1 MSETQRERSLPPEV
15 QQLIIQYQTLREH
28 YTRIETELRTVEA
41 ELSEIDSINDALKN
55 LDDSVE
61 LYKSVG
67 HVLVKKTR
75 SDILRELEER
85 KELLIIR
92 RDKYKKQLDFLN
104 KQIQD
109 LENKLR
115 EALAKHGISI
125 GQ

>member
-1 MSETQRERSLPPEV
+1 MSETQREKSLPPEV

-28 YTRIETELRTVEA
+28 YARIETELRTVEA

-75 SDILRELEER
+75 SEILRELEER

-92 RDKYKKQLDFLN
+92 RDKYKKQLEFLN

-115 EALAKHGISI
+115 DALAKHGISV
-125 GQ
+125 G